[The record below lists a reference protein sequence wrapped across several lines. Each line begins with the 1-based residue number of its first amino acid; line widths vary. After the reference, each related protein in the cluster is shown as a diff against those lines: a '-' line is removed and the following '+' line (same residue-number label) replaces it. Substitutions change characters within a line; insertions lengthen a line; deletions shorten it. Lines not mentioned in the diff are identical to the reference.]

1 MERFSLCGFGITAP
15 SILRTTM
22 REFPDDYRIHIQ
34 EKRCPEGIC
43 KPVRSRRYETMVQ
56 P

>member
-22 REFPDDYRIHIQ
+22 REFPDDYKIHIEQ
-34 EKRCPEGIC
+34 KRCPEGAC